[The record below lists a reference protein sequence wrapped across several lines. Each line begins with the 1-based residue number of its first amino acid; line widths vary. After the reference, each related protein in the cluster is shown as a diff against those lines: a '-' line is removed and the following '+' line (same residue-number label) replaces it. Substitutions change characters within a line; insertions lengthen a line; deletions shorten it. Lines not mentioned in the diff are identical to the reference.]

1 MFYFLQGFSD
11 GSRVVFRKLDEAL
24 SEPTI
29 SIGTQT
35 DDSDDPTDDAEK
47 APMLDD
53 MSLLQGKDSPDA
65 STSNSNKTTAIKVGQ
80 FHTAL

>member
-1 MFYFLQGFSD
+1 M
-11 GSRVVFRKLDEAL
+11 DEAL

-47 APMLDD
+47 APMLIGI
-53 MSLLQGKDSPDA
+53 SPPHGRDSTDA
-65 STSNSNKTTAIKVGQ
+65 STSNSGQNIAIKVRKSVTE
-80 FHTAL
+80 FLIDTHNFVDEETA